1 MPWHQVE
8 LGLYGVNHFQH
19 TSSGVDEDFAKGEAR
34 QWIIKVCLW
43 VKFFEHSNVGKLY
56 YCNYKQYTLSIGVYS
71 IAVDTLSQGIM
82 QNI

>member
-1 MPWHQVE
+1 M
-8 LGLYGVNHFQH
+8 NHFQH

-43 VKFFEHSNVGKLY
+43 VKCFEHSNVGKLY